1 MKLVTFR
8 IARRARAHMPAC
20 STADRRCLPDRGGAG
35 RERDG
40 DRRRPARRA
49 SRASAP
55 ALAAAPRYPLAEVK
69 LRAPIRPGKVLCS
82 GINYKGHAEENPN
95 ARMPTSPSSS
105 PSCRARSSAPTIPVA
120 KPPRTEQ
127 MDYEVEFSA
136 VIGRRLFQRPRSDV
150 MPAIFGYTLLND
162 ISARDV
168 QFKDNQITLGK
179 NFAGFA
185 PIGPCIVTADELP
198 HPDNV
203 ALKTRLNGRTLQDG
217 STSDWLFPLPRLIS
231 FLSQVMPLEP
241 GDIVTTGTPAGVG
254 VFRKPQ
260 VFMKA
265 GDVVEI
271 EAEGIGVLQNAD
283 RRGIAWRRSRSG
295 SGLSAAGSYARTI

>member
-1 MKLVTFR
+1 MKLVTFSIGSTEHAGVLEGDEVASLTEAK
-8 IARRARAHMPAC
+8 IAGTVLEIVEGG
-20 STADRRCLPDRGGAG
+20 TAALERVRSGLAG
-35 RERDG
+35 
-40 DRRRPARRA
+40 
-49 SRASAP
+49 
-55 ALAAAPRYPLAEVK
+55 APRYALADVTLK
-69 LRAPIRPGKVLCS
+69 APIRPGKVLCS
-82 GINYKGHAEENPN
+82 GINYKGHAQENPN
-95 ARMPTSPSSS
+95 AKMPTEPFFFCKLPSSITG
-105 PSCRARSSAPTIPVA
+105 PDEPVE
-120 KPPRTEQ
+120 KSPRTEQ

-136 VIGRRLFQRPRSDV
+136 VIGSRLYKAAESEV

-179 NFAGFA
+179 NLAGYA
-185 PIGPCIVTADELP
+185 PIGPCILTADAMP

-203 ALKTRLNGRTLQDG
+203 QLKTRLNGRTLQNG
-217 STSDWLFPLPRLIS
+217 NTSDWLFSLPVLIS

-254 VFRKPQ
+254 IFQNPP

-271 EAEGIGVLQNAD
+271 EADGIGILKTPIV
-283 RRGIAWRRSRSG
+283 
-295 SGLSAAGSYARTI
+295 AA